1 LILWNIVYIVSFHL
15 PFVAFITE
23 VSCAPAEKLSDG
35 TTKLALEVYEFLSM
49 LFTALNT
56 STDELSSRAFTAY

>member
-1 LILWNIVYIVSFHL
+1 
-15 PFVAFITE
+15 VAFITE